1 MKKWLRNKFVII
13 LLLTGL
19 IFGGM
24 FTGVTIVSSVIT
36 GAITA
41 LVGNQSMQN
50 ADTSCATIDSGG
62 KGATSLVDKDF
73 NKTQF
78 MAYMLKNGGAL
89 GPHAQD
95 IIDVSNEA
103 GVSVYLSAS
112 IMMVES
118 GRGTS
123 SACKIDN
130 NPSGMSINEVPI
142 HFGSMK
148 EGMEATKKTLHNLVV
163 ERGLNTLDKLGPVY
177 CPPNTTN
184 WIKMVASFMAE
195 MKNTKNFSQGET
207 IGQIGGGCNPN
218 DISVTGEKMSY
229 FDKVFLLAKK
239 QLGKPYVLGA
249 DISSNN
255 PSSFDC
261 GAYTL
266 WLFQQCGVKVPFNRI
281 AQDQYNKTKRV
292 DAKDVKAGDLIFFAH
307 TYDTGRGESI
317 THVGMV
323 ISKTEFIAAQGDH
336 VQIAKI
342 NDSYWKAHFGGF
354 GRIN

>member
-1 MKKWLRNKFVII
+1 MKKWLSKKIVLILMGAALGFGALYCTLVIVNTVLVSAISVLTANEMNKDN
-13 LLLTGL
+13 TSCS
-19 IFGGM
+19 
-24 FTGVTIVSSVIT
+24 TVSS
-36 GAITA
+36 
-41 LVGNQSMQN
+41 
-50 ADTSCATIDSGG
+50 GG
-62 KGATSLVDKDF
+62 SGATSLVDKDF
-73 NKTQF
+73 NSTQF
-78 MAYMLKNGGAL
+78 QAYMLKNGGAL

-103 GVSVYLSAS
+103 GVSVYLTAA

-123 SACKIDN
+123 SACRIDN

-142 HFGSMK
+142 HYGSMK
-148 EGMEATKKTLHNLVV
+148 EGMAASKKTLHNLVV

-177 CPPNTTN
+177 CPPNTAN

-218 DISVTGEKMSY
+218 DISVSGEKMSY
-229 FDKVFLLAKK
+229 FDKVFPLAKK

-249 DISSNN
+249 NINSDN

-261 GAYTL
+261 GAFTL
-266 WLFQQCGVKVPFNRI
+266 WILQQSGVKVPFNRI
-281 AQDQYNKTKRV
+281 AQDQFNKTKRV
-292 DAKDVKAGDLIFFAH
+292 DAKDVKAGDLIFFEH

-323 ISKTEFIAAQGDH
+323 ISKTEFIAAQGDN
-336 VQIAKI
+336 VQIAKMD
-342 NDSYWKAHFGGF
+342 NSYWKAHFGGF
-354 GRIN
+354 GRIQ